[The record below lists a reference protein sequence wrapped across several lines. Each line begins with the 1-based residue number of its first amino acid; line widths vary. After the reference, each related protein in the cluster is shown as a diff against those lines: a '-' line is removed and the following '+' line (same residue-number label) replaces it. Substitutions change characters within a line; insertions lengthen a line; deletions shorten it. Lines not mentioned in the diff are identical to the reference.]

1 MTDLKSSI
9 LNLIQRNHQGKKR
22 AITVAQVVYEFI
34 GTETPLDER
43 TIRKIIRQLNFE
55 GYPILSSIHYPYGI
69 YYAENKA
76 EVDEYCANLSS
87 RMKAIL
93 DRMRAV
99 DKIRAREFL
108 KGQLE
113 LFS

>member
-1 MTDLKSSI
+1 MPDLKTSI
-9 LNLIQRNHQGKKR
+9 LDLVRNNHLGKAR
-22 AITVAQVVYEFI
+22 AITVAQIVYEFI

-55 GYPILSSIHYPYGI
+55 GYPILSTTRFPYGI
-69 YYAENKA
+69 YYATDQS
-76 EVDEYCANLSS
+76 EVKEYCQNLAS

-99 DKIRAREFL
+99 DKIGAKEFL

-113 LFS
+113 LF